1 MVEFLLAMTPERY
14 LELQFIKGIRKGYLT
29 NAEVSPP
36 ATDELRPCLSSD
48 ERCIVAVQD
57 KQKGR
62 LWFTNRRLF
71 FQNESGVITLFE
83 YEDVQHVH
91 WMFKNFEKRFPP
103 EEFVRTKADHFDRL
117 EVELTPGNVGLIT
130 LEGLDQSYLPIFQ
143 FLQFLTQTRP
153 SS

>member
-1 MVEFLLAMTPERY
+1 MTPEQY

-29 NAEVSPP
+29 NAELSPP
-36 ATDELRPCLSSD
+36 ATGELRRCLSSN

-57 KQKGR
+57 KRKGR

-71 FQNESGVITLFE
+71 LQNESGVITLFE

-103 EEFVRTKADHFDRL
+103 PNPVPAEKFVRTKADHFDRL
-117 EVELTPGNVGLIT
+117 EVELKPGNVGLIT

-143 FLQFLTQTRP
+143 FLQFLTQARP